1 MICLLTLVNPL
12 FSFPS
17 SRAQIKKALALFDA
31 NKDGVLSERE
41 FNEFAKD
48 LVQAGPDAFFKRTA
62 RNYVMTTGV
71 LPAAAFALKAAQK
84 HAPSLLKGMGLDP
97 IANVPPVF
105 LAPLIGATVKAV
117 RGLIPI

>member
-1 MICLLTLVNPL
+1 LSQCRIQPL
-12 FSFPS
+12 STTPSFHPS
-17 SRAQIKKALALFDA
+17 TALSLFDT

-41 FNEFAKD
+41 FNAFARD

-71 LPAAAFALKAAQK
+71 LPAAAFALKEVQK
-84 HAPSLLKGMGLDP
+84 RAPGLLKGIGLDP
-97 IANVPPVF
+97 VANIPPVF
-105 LAPLIGATVKAV
+105 LAPIIGATVKAV

>member
-1 MICLLTLVNPL
+1 MLTLFNPL
-12 FSFPS
+12 FFPSS
-17 SRAQIKKALALFDA
+17 SRAQIKKALALFDT

>member
-1 MICLLTLVNPL
+1 MFAHLVQP
-12 FSFPS
+12 SFFPSS
-17 SRAQIKKALALFDA
+17 SRAQIKKALALFDT
-31 NKDGVLSERE
+31 NKDGVLSDRE